1 MKAVSPECSRG
12 RHSRCDGGFKVETRE
27 GGLTAFCNCVC
38 HRKEEAVMV

>member
-1 MKAVSPECSRG
+1 MKAVSPECSMD
-12 RHSRCDGGFKVETRE
+12 RHSRYDGSFKVEMRD

>member
-12 RHSRCDGGFKVETRE
+12 RHSRCGGSFKVETRE
-27 GGLTAFCNCVC
+27 GDLTAFCNCVC

>member
-12 RHSRCDGGFKVETRE
+12 RHSRCDGSFKIETRE
-27 GGLTAFCNCVC
+27 SGLTAFCNCVC